1 MKAVLLCAGQGTRLR
16 PLTYCRP
23 KHLLPVGGRP
33 VLDRVLDSLR
43 QAGVDETLF
52 VVSPGETVLQEFVGD
67 GSRWQMSAEF
77 CVQPEP
83 LGLAHALSC
92 ARGQIGDDE
101 RFLMYLGDD
110 LLGEGVAQ
118 FAEDFV
124 ASEAAASLIVK
135 RVDDP
140 RSFGVVVVEDGVV
153 TRMVEKPEN
162 PPSDLAIV
170 GVYGFGPQIWE
181 AVDSIEPSAR
191 GELEITDAIDRLV
204 AADARVECHVTDG
217 FWADAGSPDALL
229 RANQF
234 FLKHSEH
241 RIDGEVDAASSIE
254 DLPVTIADGA
264 SVRNSQITGPAWV
277 GPGAVVD
284 GCSVGPDVSIG
295 ADCRLSNVNIDD
307 SIIDIETVISDVKS
321 ILRHC
326 VLGQNVTVRGIMSA
340 GGQQHISML
349 LADESTLV
357 PSER

>member
-1 MKAVLLCAGQGTRLR
+1 MFDLPTSNANEPEKRPGFLTLGIETSCDETSAAVLREGREILSVRTATQD
-16 PLTYCRP
+16 
-23 KHLLPVGGRP
+23 HLHEIFGG
-33 VLDRVLDSLR
+33 
-43 QAGVDETLF
+43 
-52 VVSPGETVLQEFVGD
+52 VV
-67 GSRWQMSAEF
+67 
-77 CVQPEP
+77 PE
-83 LGLAHALSC
+83 
-92 ARGQIGDDE
+92 
-101 RFLMYLGDD
+101 
-110 LLGEGVAQ
+110 
-118 FAEDFV
+118 V
-124 ASEAAASLIVK
+124 AS
-135 RVDDP
+135 R
-140 RSFGVVVVEDGVV
+140 RHVEVV

-264 SVRNSQITGPAWV
+264 SVRNSQITGPVWV